1 MRNFGLKRQT
11 VQTSDC
17 RTSDSTKVGP
27 IQTSDWYK
35 RRIIQTSHWM
45 NTNVGL
51 RENFIWILRFLK
63 NPLFSLCKIYNL
75 TKSEDISSILV
86 PMFFIKWSD
95 SNPPKGTVFLSSV
108 PYVLLLIQWC
118 LQKLS
123 LFSFLTT
130 MVFFQTQPTSDI
142 FS

>member
-1 MRNFGLKRQT
+1 MRNFGLKRRT

-35 RRIIQTSHWM
+35 RRKVQASHWM
-45 NTNVGL
+45 NTNFGL
-51 RENFIWILRFLK
+51 RENFIRILRYFFK

-75 TKSEDISSILV
+75 TKSEDISSILALI
-86 PMFFIKWSD
+86 FIWSD

-108 PYVLLLIQWC
+108 PYVLLFIQWC
-118 LQKLS
+118 HQKLS
-123 LFSFLTT
+123 LFSFHTT
-130 MVFFQTQPTSDI
+130 MVFFQTQPKSGN